1 MLEVLLA
8 TFDAHDGR
16 LRAELWLVPVAADAH
31 DALREWRLRWQLA
44 QHIFID
50 ASFLH
55 HCRCLPW
62 LMLMMRDLGGA
73 CHGDCR
79 R

>member
-16 LRAELWLVPVAADAH
+16 LRAELWLVPVVAADAH

-44 QHIFID
+44 QHIFM
-50 ASFLH
+50 
-55 HCRCLPW
+55 
-62 LMLMMRDLGGA
+62 MLRFCITVGA
-73 CHGDCR
+73 CRG
-79 R
+79 